1 MDSNQ
6 PVFTILSFVGG
17 GIRGLLSAT
26 ILQRLADKHDHV
38 LENTLMLAGCST
50 GAIITSELLAG
61 KTPGDLIGL
70 FTSPTGE
77 IKFYNNM
84 NDRPDKPAYP
94 IADVIASQAA
104 LHGDSPVSKA
114 PRSVLLVSFNVGGL
128 ETREDGRVVPKPW
141 DTLMFTNMLGT
152 EQDRIDGLE
161 GNADTPIAIAASSS
175 GAMPGQ
181 LGSVLGNVDGAFFN
195 HDPTL
200 AAICLAVRNGVP
212 LEKIVAITIGTG
224 LMPDWVA
231 SDTAQWGAKQWMD
244 GDGNPFDNTP
254 PFLMNQARS
263 SPVLDMCLSG
273 TSAETMPRLAKMLLG
288 DRYVNINPRL
298 PCFIPE
304 NSTNAQAIELLQRHG
319 NEVNIDEAVALIG
332 KYWHQI
338 TGPLPPIVPPPLVPP
353 LGPNSAVAAAIEKE
367 KARAAAASAPKK
379 PPPSTPG
386 HGEFFYIQHKD
397 TGKVLDIRGQSA
409 VPGTPVI
416 LWDKKPV
423 DDKTR
428 ANQQWEFVP
437 AAGEPGWW
445 YLQTA
450 MPSDMVLTLGDSV
463 GAALQLNMQAKSEAS
478 RARQLWSLISTEDIG
493 WWFIQCKAQV
503 VLSEYSNP
511 DSVVPT
517 VIAAADEGQPYEVA
531 VGLPLDYAKDGPMSW
546 GFLRLD
552 DALSAASPGRRA

>member
-26 ILQRLADKHDHV
+26 ILQRLAEKHDHV
-38 LENTLMLAGCST
+38 LKNTLMLAGCST

-61 KTPGDLIGL
+61 KTPADLIEL

-84 NDRPDKPAYP
+84 NDRPDRPAYP

-104 LHGDSPVSKA
+104 LHGDAPVSKA

-128 ETREDGRVVPKPW
+128 ETRDDGRVVPKPW

-195 HDPTL
+195 HDPTV

-231 SDTAQWGAKQWMD
+231 SDTAEWGAKQWMD
-244 GDGNPFDNTP
+244 GDGNPFDNIP

-338 TGPLPPIVPPPLVPP
+338 TGPLVPIVPPPLVPP
-353 LGPNSAVAAAIEKE
+353 LGPNSAVAAAIAKV
-367 KARAAAASAPKK
+367 RAAAASAANE
-379 PPPSTPG
+379 PPPPTAG
-386 HGEFFYIQHKD
+386 HGEFFYIQHKE
-397 TGKVLDIRGQSA
+397 TRKVLDIRGQSA
-409 VPGTPVI
+409 APGTPVI

-463 GAALQLNMQAKSEAS
+463 GAAPQLDMQAKSEAS

-511 DSVVPT
+511 DSVVPA
-517 VIAAADEGQPYEVA
+517 VIAAADEGQPYKVA

-552 DALSAASPGRRA
+552 DALSAASRERRA

>member
-26 ILQRLADKHDHV
+26 ILQRLAEKHDHV
-38 LENTLMLAGCST
+38 LKNTLMLAGCST
-50 GAIITSELLAG
+50 GAIIASELLAG
-61 KTPGDLIGL
+61 KTPGDLVGL
-70 FTSPTGE
+70 FTSPKGE
-77 IKFYNNM
+77 IAFYNDM
-84 NDRPDKPAYP
+84 NDQPDKPAYP
-94 IADVIASQAA
+94 IADVIASQAK
-104 LHGDSPVSKA
+104 LHGDAPVSKA

-128 ETREDGRVVPKPW
+128 ETRDDGRVVPKPW

-152 EQDRIDGLE
+152 EQDKIDGLQ

-195 HDPTL
+195 HDPTV

-224 LMPDWVA
+224 LMPDWIA
-231 SDTAQWGAKQWMD
+231 SDTAEWGAKQWMD

-338 TGPLPPIVPPPLVPP
+338 TGPLTPIAPPPLVPP
-353 LGPNSAVAAAIEKE
+353 LGPNSAVAAAIA
-367 KARAAAASAPKK
+367 KARAAAAAAANE
-379 PPPSTPG
+379 PPPPTPG
-386 HGEFFYIQHKD
+386 HGEFFYIQHKE
-397 TGKVLDIRGQSA
+397 TRKVLDIRGQSA
-409 VPGTPVI
+409 APGTPVI
-416 LWDKKPV
+416 LWDRKPV
-423 DDKTR
+423 DDMTR
-428 ANQQWEFVP
+428 ANQQWEFAP

-450 MPSDMVLTLGDSV
+450 MQSELVLTLGYSV
-463 GAALQLNMQAKSEAS
+463 GAAPQLNMQAKSEAAK
-478 RARQLWSLISTEDIG
+478 ARQLWSLISTEDIG
-493 WWFIQCKAQV
+493 WWFIQCKAQLT
-503 VLSEYSNP
+503 LSEYSNP
-511 DSVVPT
+511 DSVVPA
-517 VIAAADEGQPYEVA
+517 VIGAADEGQPYKVA
-531 VGLPLDYAKDGPMSW
+531 VGLSLDYAKDGPMSW

-552 DALSAASPGRRA
+552 NALSAASPQRNA